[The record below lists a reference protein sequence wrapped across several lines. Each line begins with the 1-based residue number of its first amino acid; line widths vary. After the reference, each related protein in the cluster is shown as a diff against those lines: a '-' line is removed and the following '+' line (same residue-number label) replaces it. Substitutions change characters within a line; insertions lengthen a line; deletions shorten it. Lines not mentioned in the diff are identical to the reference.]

1 MNVALKAVGALAV
14 STGMAAA
21 GGIDRSVVPYAL
33 LFEKG
38 TVVQLSYSHVNPSVS
53 GVYTPF
59 LTAAGGGVSGTN
71 NMAQKYSTGGIGFRG
86 DFNEKLSYALI
97 FNTPFGAD
105 ALYTGGFYAGLEAHW
120 SSEQLTGLLRY
131 KITDRASVY
140 GGVRYLQSKANIN
153 VPGRLFAPFP
163 LGDYAATALSDTE
176 VGYVVG
182 VAYEIP
188 SIALRVGLT
197 YESEIN
203 HDFNTRERFA
213 GLNGG
218 VTLPGTTGVTIP
230 QTVALDFQTG
240 IAKDTLLF
248 GSVRWAEWTAWS
260 VRPSYFDAVLNREI
274 TGFADNV
281 VTYQLGIGRK
291 INENLSVF
299 ARAGYERSDGSISSR
314 LAPTDG
320 YRSIGIGASWKNE
333 HMKITGGIEYVDVG
347 DAFDASDVQFN
358 GNSAIGFGISMAYTF

>member
-1 MNVALKAVGALAV
+1 MNIWLKSAGALAI
-14 STGMAAA
+14 SAGAASA

-38 TVVQLSYSHVNPSVS
+38 TVVQLSYSHVNPNVS
-53 GVYTPF
+53 GQYTPF
-59 LTAAGGGVSGTN
+59 LTAVGGGVSSTN
-71 NMAQKYSTGGIGFRG
+71 GMAQRYSTGSFGFRG

-97 FNTPFGAD
+97 LNTPFGAD

-131 KITDRASVY
+131 KFTDNVSVY
-140 GGVRYLQSKANIN
+140 GGFRYLQSKANIN
-153 VPGRLFAPFP
+153 IPGRLFAPAP
-163 LGDYAATALSDTE
+163 IGDYTATALSDKE
-176 VGYVVG
+176 FGYVVG
-182 VAYEIP
+182 LAYELP

-197 YESEIN
+197 YESSITHN
-203 HDFNTRERFA
+203 FTTRERFA

-218 VTLPGTTGVTIP
+218 ATLPGTTNVTIP
-230 QTVALDFQTG
+230 QTIALDFQTG

-260 VRPSYFDAVLNREI
+260 VRPSYYDAVINNEI

-291 INENLSVF
+291 INESLSVF

-320 YRSIGIGASWKNE
+320 YRSIGIGATWKDE
-333 HMKITGGIEYVDVG
+333 HVKITGGIEYVDVG
-347 DAFDASDVQFN
+347 DAFDASGVEFS
-358 GNSAIGFGISMAYTF
+358 GNNAVGFGISMAYTF